1 MTIFYIPNPTQYL
14 NLTATLPIN
23 KKQIW
28 RELDLKIKWP
38 NFIFFILNMFR
49 YFLYLLIN
57 KKEFCCAQA
66 HLNPRT
72 DEPWEKVSDK
82 SEVFLLRI

>member
-28 RELDLKIKWP
+28 RELDLKIKCDP
-38 NFIFFILNMFR
+38 ILFSL
-49 YFLYLLIN
+49 F
-57 KKEFCCAQA
+57 
-66 HLNPRT
+66 
-72 DEPWEKVSDK
+72 
-82 SEVFLLRI
+82 